1 MDQEVQV
8 WREGRAGRIRLQRPQ
23 ALNALNLGMIQSIHE
38 ALNLFS
44 ADPDVHFL
52 LIDAPE
58 RGFCAGGD
66 VRGIR
71 AAALADDR
79 SAARIFFAAEYKLNQ
94 AIAAC
99 PKPFVALV
107 DGVCMGGGIGISVH
121 GSHRI
126 ATERAMFAMPETA
139 IALFPD
145 VGTSYLLPRLPGA
158 LGLYMGLTGARM
170 VGADAVHAGLATH
183 FVRRESLPAL
193 EAALLQDGVAVIA
206 AFAEPLPAF
215 SLAAARPVIDAAFSA
230 PSVADIV
237 ARLEADGG
245 AFAQETLATL
255 RLHSPSAV
263 HWSFAILRAG
273 AHRSLPEALAA
284 ELALAVQ
291 VTSLPEFFE
300 GVRAVLVDKDRA
312 PRWQPARLEDVDP
325 AVINALF
332 ADRPQAPGTAALSD
346 R

>member
-1 MDQEVQV
+1 MDQEVHV

-23 ALNALNLGMIQSIHE
+23 ALNALTLGMIQTIHE
-38 ALNLFS
+38 AVDAFS
-44 ADPDVHFL
+44 ADPDVHLL

-71 AAALADDR
+71 AASMAGDR
-79 SAARIFFAAEYKLNQ
+79 SAGRMFFAAEYALNQ
-94 AIAAC
+94 AIAEC

-145 VGTSYLLPRLPGA
+145 VGTSFLLPRLPGR

-170 VGADAVHAGLATH
+170 VGADAVHTGLATH
-183 FVRRESLPAL
+183 FVRSASLPAL
-193 EAALLQDGVAVIA
+193 EAAIVQDGVAVIA
-206 AFAEPLPAF
+206 SLAAPLPAF
-215 SLAAARPVIDAAFSA
+215 SLAAARPLIDAAFSA
-230 PSVADIV
+230 PSVQEILT
-237 ARLEADGG
+237 RLETDGS
-245 AFAQETLATL
+245 AFAHETLRTL
-255 RLHSPSAV
+255 RQHSPSAV
-263 HWSFAILRAG
+263 HWSFAIIRAG
-273 AHRSLPEALAA
+273 AHRSLRQALAA
-284 ELALAVQ
+284 ELALAAHVAN
-291 VTSLPEFFE
+291 LPEFHE

-312 PRWQPARLEDVDP
+312 PNWQPARLEDVDP
-325 AVINALF
+325 ATINALF
-332 ADRPQAPGTAALSD
+332 ADTPR
-346 R
+346 